1 MRLPFFRRGARIVPG
16 SSANPGRT
24 SANASAGRRGA
35 WFSIGARGGTRQALW
50 TSPQPRV
57 DGTEQDGAGSEAE
70 RMQRVSSRTLR
81 WLAVLI
87 AIVSAF
93 VAFTLVTD

>member
-1 MRLPFFRRGARIVPG
+1 M
-16 SSANPGRT
+16 NPART

-35 WFSIGARGGTRQALW
+35 WFSIGARGGTRQTLW
-50 TSPQPRV
+50 TPPQPRIG
-57 DGTEQDGAGSEAE
+57 GTEQDEAGHEAE
-70 RMQRVSSRTLR
+70 RVRRVSSRTLR

-93 VAFTLVTD
+93 VAFTLATD